1 MVDVGLIIAY
11 FVLSSGTQLVP
22 NHLPR
27 RQSSLGDPMRDRFT
41 HLCVRAAL
49 IGLKLWKGKFRYS
62 CLPVV
67 NATATNS
74 APDFCICDD
83 GFECRE
89 TGNPNAVNS
98 FDNIG
103 AAGIT
108 VFQVRF
114 LTRGM

>member
-1 MVDVGLIIAY
+1 M
-11 FVLSSGTQLVP
+11 
-22 NHLPR
+22 
-27 RQSSLGDPMRDRFT
+27 
-41 HLCVRAAL
+41 RAAL

-67 NATATNS
+67 NATATNL